1 MTICNKKH
9 RYLEEYTSL
18 SDAQD
23 NKYGDRHICAGC
35 AYEEGL
41 QDGLKGNERKTDLS
55 HLPFSQAGT
64 VRHKD
69 AKEAYDKGYD
79 EGRKKVHNKRRN

>member
-1 MTICNKKH
+1 MNICQKEH
-9 RYLEEYTSL
+9 RYLKEYNFL

-23 NKYGDRHICAGC
+23 NQYGGRHICAGC

-41 QDGLKGNERKTDLS
+41 QDGLAGNKRKTDLS

-69 AKEAYDKGYD
+69 AKEAYDEGYD
-79 EGRKKVHNKRRN
+79 EGRKRSV

>member
-1 MTICNKKH
+1 MSSICNRDH
-9 RYLEEYTSL
+9 RYLDEYDSL
-18 SDAQD
+18 LEAQD
-23 NKYGDRHICAGC
+23 NRHGARHICAGC

-41 QDGLKGNERKTDLS
+41 RDGLSGNDRKTDLS

-69 AKEAYDKGYD
+69 AKEAYDKGYN
-79 EGRKKVHNKRRN
+79 EGRKRSL